1 LISVNQGAFKIISE
15 FLEDEKLAERLNIE
29 IIKTGKSTVIDMG
42 VKAEGGYEAG
52 LKLGEI
58 CLGGYGTIT
67 FDSINI
73 NNVLMPALTVTTDHP
88 HIACLGSQFA
98 GWRINRKEEKFFG
111 MGSGPARALALKE
124 KELFEELQYKDQSD
138 VAVIVLETDK
148 IPNENVMNF
157 IAEKCGCQPENTYAC
172 VARTSSIA
180 GTVQIAARIVETGI
194 HKLHELGFDPKKIK
208 FGFGTTPI
216 APIGKNDMKSMGM
229 TNDAIIMCGSVFLN
243 IQSDENDDIENLVKK
258 VPSSSSRDY
267 GKPFYNIFKD
277 AEWDFYKI
285 DPNLFAPATIT
296 LNDLRTGK
304 TYQSGKLDPDLLL
317 KSFGIVK

>member
-1 LISVNQGAFKIISE
+1 MISVNQGAYRIVKDIIDNKE
-15 FLEDEKLAERLNIE
+15 LIEKLNIE
-29 IIKTGKSTVIDMG
+29 VINVGKSTVIDMG
-42 VKAEGGYEAG
+42 VNINGGYEAG

-58 CLGGYGTIT
+58 CLGGFGSVN
-67 FDSINI
+67 FESIKLNDI
-73 NNVLMPALTVTTDHP
+73 LTPAVTVTTNYP
-88 HIACLGSQFA
+88 YIACLGSQFA

-111 MGSGPARALALKE
+111 MGSGPARASAVKE
-124 KELFEELQYKDQSD
+124 KELFAELDYNDPAD

-148 IPNENVMNF
+148 IPNENVMKY
-157 IAEKCGCQPENTYAC
+157 IADNCNCAPENTYAC
-172 VARTSSIA
+172 IAKTSSIA
-180 GTVQIAARIVETGI
+180 GCVQIAARIVETGI
-194 HKLHELGFDPKKIK
+194 HKMHELKFDPKKIL

-243 IQSDENDDIENLVKK
+243 IQSDENDDIESLVDKI
-258 VPSSSSRDY
+258 PSSTSRDY
-267 GKPFYNIFKD
+267 GKPFFKIFKD

-296 LNDLRTGK
+296 LNDVRTGK

-317 KSFGIVK
+317 KSFGIK